1 MLKSKGKRKTDI
13 LISVI
18 IVLALFVWLCSNIIY
33 NRTNYEV
40 EFYQVA
46 SSKLSDGIRMIF
58 LSDLHLR
65 EYGKNNKQ
73 LISEIENLDPD
84 IIVLGGNMVNCKKR

>member
-58 LSDLHLR
+58 LSDHHLR